1 MCLFS
6 ETIQLHSA
14 HTLTE
19 LREKEARGLSVNIHP
34 HRCMCN
40 IMLMILKSF
49 EEIFYAC
56 DDKKNWLISR

>member
-6 ETIQLHSA
+6 ETIYLHNA
-14 HTLTE
+14 LTLTE
-19 LREKEARGLSVNIHP
+19 LRETEARGLSVNIHP

-56 DDKKNWLISR
+56 DDRKSYMIKG